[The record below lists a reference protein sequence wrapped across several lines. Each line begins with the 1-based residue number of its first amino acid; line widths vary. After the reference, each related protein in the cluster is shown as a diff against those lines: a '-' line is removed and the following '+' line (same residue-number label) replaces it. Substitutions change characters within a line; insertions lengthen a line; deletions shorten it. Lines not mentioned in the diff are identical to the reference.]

1 VGGGVVFFFF
11 LWDSLFCTVGLGSSF
26 CLLFVVVLIFVW
38 VVFYLVCGSAVSCM
52 HGV

>member
-1 VGGGVVFFFF
+1 
-11 LWDSLFCTVGLGSSF
+11 LFN
-26 CLLFVVVLIFVW
+26 LFVVALILVW